1 MKILTKRLEALEMI
15 AVYMT
20 EKARERVVPPWNS
33 SEIVNFVRG
42 QRHAGAEASK
52 ETDFECQE
60 TLAVC
65 EPLCMRYDAN
75 FRTLYYTS
83 ECRHT
88 SVVTFGALADFIATC
103 QLLEL
108 LTKSSTSF
116 MT

>member
-1 MKILTKRLEALEMI
+1 MRAGYPSLEFFE
-15 AVYMT
+15 
-20 EKARERVVPPWNS
+20 S
-33 SEIVNFVRG
+33 SQLIRG
-42 QRHAGAEASK
+42 QRDAGAKASK

-60 TLAVC
+60 TLVVC
-65 EPLCMRYDAN
+65 KPVSLKYGTN
-75 FRTLYYTS
+75 IRTLYYTS

-103 QLLEL
+103 QLLKL